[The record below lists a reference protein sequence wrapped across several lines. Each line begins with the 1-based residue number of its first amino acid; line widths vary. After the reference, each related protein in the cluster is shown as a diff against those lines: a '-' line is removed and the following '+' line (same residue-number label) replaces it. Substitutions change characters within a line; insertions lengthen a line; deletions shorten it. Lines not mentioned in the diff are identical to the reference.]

1 MSSKTLAV
9 IGATGLFGKSIS
21 LAPLKLGHKVIA
33 VTRSISDKAAIAAEL
48 EKAGAHVTSYPS
60 DTRAFIAFVVSD
72 GRKHHVDTVICAVN
86 GAVIK
91 AVEGHIIN
99 AAVKSGIVTRFCP
112 DEFGVHTGAIPWGL
126 AELFDDKKE
135 KLELLHRS
143 GLQWTAIFVG
153 ALFDYFLPSLKSGG
167 GVVKTFGNKDA
178 VFFANSLQDI
188 GMMIALASVD
198 ERTVN
203 KYVQFQVNSTTQSKN
218 LEMVREI
225 WPKHDFPERHLDEAE
240 LIRLMRDDK
249 NNRFWFVVYAIYCL
263 GRMNNLDFPATILGN
278 EILPADYSITSIR
291 ECLLS
296 PSFVFPDGV
305 PEN

>member
-1 MSSKTLAV
+1 IVEVPDQTDEVAMASV
-9 IGATGLFGKSIS
+9 F
-21 LAPLKLGHKVIA
+21 
-33 VTRSISDKAAIAAEL
+33 REN
-48 EKAGAHVTSYPS
+48 
-60 DTRAFIAFVVSD
+60 
-72 GRKHHVDTVICAVN
+72 HVDTVICAVN
-86 GAVIK
+86 GAAIK

-99 AAVKSGIVTRFCP
+99 AAVKR
-112 DEFGVHTGAIPWGL
+112 AIPWGL

-135 KLELLHRS
+135 TLELLHKS
-143 GLQWTAIFVG
+143 GLQWTAIFV
-153 ALFDYFLPSLKSGG
+153 
-167 GVVKTFGNKDA
+167 VVKTFGNKDA